1 METKP
6 TSEHARKV
14 LVVSSN
20 GGHFD
25 VAAAVFPAFR
35 DWDVELV
42 YYRLK
47 GELAHVDLE
56 ALAIK
61 RVHHV
66 SLWGNTVGFRLAA
79 SFCFNFLE
87 AFVILLRS
95 RPQVI
100 FSTGA
105 EIAIPVALV
114 GRFLFGAR
122 LIHLETAVHPRKVS
136 LTGRLLHPF
145 CHRFFVQ
152 WPEARTLIGGKA
164 EYAGRVF

>member
-1 METKP
+1 MDAKP
-6 TSEHARKV
+6 PAAKGKKV

-25 VAAAVFPAFR
+25 VAAAVLPAFR
-35 DWDVELV
+35 EWTVELV

-56 ALAIK
+56 SLSIRK
-61 RVHHV
+61 VHRV
-66 SLWGNTVGFRLAA
+66 SLWGNTVGVRLAA

-87 AFVILLRS
+87 AFFILLKA
-95 RPQVI
+95 RPQVV

-105 EIAIPVALV
+105 EIAIPVALL
-114 GRFLFGAR
+114 GRLLFGAR

-136 LTGRLLHPF
+136 LTGKVLYPF

-152 WPEARTLIGGKA
+152 WPEACGLMGKKA